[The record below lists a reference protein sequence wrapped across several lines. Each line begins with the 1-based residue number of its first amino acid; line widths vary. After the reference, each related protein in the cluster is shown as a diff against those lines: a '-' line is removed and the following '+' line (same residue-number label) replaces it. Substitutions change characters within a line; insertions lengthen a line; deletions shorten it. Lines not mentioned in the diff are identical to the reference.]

1 MGHPGFFNTLHITYA
16 GTLVDPGRS
25 IRRARTSSEMTQAE
39 LAKKAGITQSYLSQ
53 LELNKVAA
61 SQKTYSKIA
70 KAMYMSLDQ
79 MFGI

>member
-1 MGHPGFFNTLHITYA
+1 MGHPGFFKTLNITYA

-25 IRRARTSSEMTQAE
+25 IRRSRTNSMMTQAE

-61 SQKTYSKIA
+61 SQKTYDKIA